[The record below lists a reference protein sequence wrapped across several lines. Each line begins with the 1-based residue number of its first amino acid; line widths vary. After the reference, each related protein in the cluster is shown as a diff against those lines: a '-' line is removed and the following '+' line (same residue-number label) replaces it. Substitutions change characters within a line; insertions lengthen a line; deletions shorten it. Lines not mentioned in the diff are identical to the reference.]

1 LKVREG
7 HSRIMKT
14 NNLIQEQ
21 SKISQDNTFISVLEM
36 TKKQA
41 REFFLKETSYC
52 NLQFPDY
59 ITFQPTLNIFKKALM
74 TKQGKC
80 KDIDTIIKEEVFLGD
95 LEGLNYTIYINKDGK
110 YSWRPITLVHP
121 LPYID
126 LVNYL
131 TGHTDDKEDHWNL
144 LKQRFND
151 FRRNKK
157 IQCFSIPGE
166 SKLKGKTDE
175 GVTILNW
182 WKQIEQQSISKS
194 LEYTYCFF
202 TDIADSYPSI
212 YTHSLCWA
220 IHGKKNTKKNLEKS
234 KNWYGGKIDK
244 KLQRLQHNQTNGI
257 PQGSALMDFIAE
269 IILGYLD
276 LKLTENLEAKKID
289 NYEMLRYR
297 DDYKIFSNDK
307 NELEEIAKSL
317 QEVLQILNLKLNS
330 SKTKFSENII
340 LDSIKADKLYWEPKR
355 VALRNSYLGQG
366 KDKRAIITIQK
377 HLWQIKELADKFPN
391 SGMLKKALT
400 ELYDERII
408 LLDVVQE
415 DLEVLVSILVNIM
428 FENPNVIPHCTTI
441 IAKLYENVDNKIR
454 LKTIDK
460 VLNKFKDKP
469 NTEYVEIWLQRLLI
483 LTSNPDDIESET
495 CNLCKSIL
503 TKHVANPSKVLINAI
518 FPTDWIDETK
528 IHFVTIQDLNSCEL
542 VNKEKL
548 EKMMNHVLSDEINIF
563 AALNY

>member
-1 LKVREG
+1 
-7 HSRIMKT
+7 MKT

-21 SKISQDNTFISVLEM
+21 SKISKDNTFISVLEM

-166 SKLKGKTDE
+166 SKLKGTTDE

-202 TDIADSYPSI
+202 TDIADFYPSI

-234 KNWYGGKIDK
+234 KNWYGGQVDK
-244 KLQRLQHNQTNGI
+244 KLQRLQNNQTNGI

-276 LKLTENLEAKKID
+276 LKLMERLEEKNIVE
-289 NYEMLRYR
+289 YSILRYR
-297 DDYKIFSNDK
+297 DDYRIFSNDK

-355 VALRNSYLGQG
+355 FALRNSYLNKD
-366 KDKRAIITIQK
+366 KDKRATITIQK
-377 HLWQIKELADKFPN
+377 HLWQIKELADQFPN
-391 SGMLKKALT
+391 SGMLKKSLT
-400 ELYDERII
+400 ELYEERIRF
-408 LLDVVQE
+408 LDVVQE

-428 FENPNVIPHCTTI
+428 LENPNVIPHCTTI
-441 IAKLYENVDNKIR
+441 ISKLYENVDNEIR
-454 LKTIDK
+454 LNTINK
-460 VLNKFKDKP
+460 VLSKFKDKP
-469 NTEYVEIWLQRLLI
+469 NTEHVEIWLQRLLV
-483 LTSNPDDIESET
+483 LTSDSDEITSNTCRLFESRF
-495 CNLCKSIL
+495 
-503 TKHVANPSKVLINAI
+503 TKHVANPGAFPINTI
-518 FPTDWIDETK
+518 FPIDWIEETK
-528 IHFVTIQDLNSCEL
+528 IHFVSTQDLNSLEL
-542 VNKEKL
+542 VDKDKL
-548 EKMMNHVLSDEINIF
+548 EEMMNQVLDDEINIF
-563 AALNY
+563 EAHYEDRVQ

>member
-1 LKVREG
+1 
-7 HSRIMKT
+7 
-14 NNLIQEQ
+14 
-21 SKISQDNTFISVLEM
+21 M

-202 TDIADSYPSI
+202 TDIADFYPSI

-234 KNWYGGKIDK
+234 KNWYGGQVDK
-244 KLQRLQHNQTNGI
+244 KLQRLQNNQTNGI

-276 LKLTENLEAKKID
+276 LKLMERLEEKNIVE
-289 NYEMLRYR
+289 YSILRYR
-297 DDYKIFSNDK
+297 DDYRIFSNDK

-355 VALRNSYLGQG
+355 FALRNSYLNKD
-366 KDKRAIITIQK
+366 KDKRATITIQK
-377 HLWQIKELADKFPN
+377 HLWQIKELADQFPN
-391 SGMLKKALT
+391 SGMLKKSLT
-400 ELYDERII
+400 ELYEERIRF
-408 LLDVVQE
+408 LDVVQE

-428 FENPNVIPHCTTI
+428 LENPNVIPHCTTI
-441 IAKLYENVDNKIR
+441 ISKLYENVDNEIR
-454 LKTIDK
+454 LNTINK
-460 VLNKFKDKP
+460 VLSKFKDKP
-469 NTEYVEIWLQRLLI
+469 NTEHVEIWLQRLLV
-483 LTSNPDDIESET
+483 LTSDSDEITSNTCRLFESRF
-495 CNLCKSIL
+495 
-503 TKHVANPSKVLINAI
+503 TKHVANPGAFPINTI
-518 FPTDWIDETK
+518 FPIDWIEETK
-528 IHFVTIQDLNSCEL
+528 IHFVSTQDLNSLEL
-542 VNKEKL
+542 VDKDKL
-548 EKMMNHVLSDEINIF
+548 EEMMNQVLDDEINIF
-563 AALNY
+563 EAHYEDRVQ

>member
-1 LKVREG
+1 MG
-7 HSRIMKT
+7 
-14 NNLIQEQ
+14 
-21 SKISQDNTFISVLEM
+21 
-36 TKKQA
+36 TKK
-41 REFFLKETSYC
+41 SC
-52 NLQFPDY
+52 
-59 ITFQPTLNIFKKALM
+59 
-74 TKQGKC
+74 
-80 KDIDTIIKEEVFLGD
+80 
-95 LEGLNYTIYINKDGK
+95 
-110 YSWRPITLVHP
+110 
-121 LPYID
+121 
-126 LVNYL
+126 
-131 TGHTDDKEDHWNL
+131 
-144 LKQRFND
+144 
-151 FRRNKK
+151 
-157 IQCFSIPGE
+157 
-166 SKLKGKTDE
+166 
-175 GVTILNW
+175 
-182 WKQIEQQSISKS
+182 
-194 LEYTYCFF
+194 
-202 TDIADSYPSI
+202 
-212 YTHSLCWA
+212 
-220 IHGKKNTKKNLEKS
+220 LEK
-234 KNWYGGKIDK
+234 
-244 KLQRLQHNQTNGI
+244 
-257 PQGSALMDFIAE
+257 FIF
-269 IILGYLD
+269 
-276 LKLTENLEAKKID
+276 
-289 NYEMLRYR
+289 R
-297 DDYKIFSNDK
+297 
-307 NELEEIAKSL
+307 
-317 QEVLQILNLKLNS
+317 
-330 SKTKFSENII
+330 SE
-340 LDSIKADKLYWEPKR
+340 
-355 VALRNSYLGQG
+355 